1 MCDNMVHL
9 GELVK
14 NVLNEQGRTVTWF
27 AKRLGC
33 TRPNVY
39 KIFAKENLDIRLLW
53 RISCVLEY
61 DFFGVISEMYHTKE
75 LFSKK

>member
-1 MCDNMVHL
+1 MLHV

-14 NVLNEQGRTVTWF
+14 NVLHEQGRSVTWF

-39 KIFAKENLDIRLLW
+39 KIFAKENLDISLLW
-53 RISCVLEY
+53 RISCVLDY
-61 DFFGVISEMYHTKE
+61 DFFGVISEMFHRNK
-75 LFSKK
+75 LFCEE

>member
-1 MCDNMVHL
+1 MLHV

-14 NVLNEQGRTVTWF
+14 NVVHEQGRSVTWF

-39 KIFAKENLDIRLLW
+39 KIFAKENLDISLLW
-53 RISCVLEY
+53 RISNILNY
-61 DFFGVISEMYHTKE
+61 NFFMRIGELYHDE
-75 LFSKK
+75 E